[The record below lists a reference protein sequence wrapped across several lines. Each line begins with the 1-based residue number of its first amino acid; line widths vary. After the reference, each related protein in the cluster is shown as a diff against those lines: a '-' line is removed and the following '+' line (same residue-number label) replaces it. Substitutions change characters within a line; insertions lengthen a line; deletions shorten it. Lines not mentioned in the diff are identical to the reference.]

1 MERVLILGTSAV
13 VFLCVGVAMLIL
25 ATTPPP
31 KRGAGVAAPPPAVK
45 EARRQPMSEARAK
58 QALDE
63 ALASAP
69 EYAEFFARFAQAFP
83 VDYGASTAAFK
94 ARIKAL
100 GHPDSADYYVSEAIR
115 LLRKSQ
121 GALVAKAEPE
131 SLARVFDAQLAVM
144 RAMAQ
149 ESPRMCVGFLYGAT
163 SQDFEKAAA
172 SRRPLVAEMALARL
186 EATAN
191 GQTKRIERGAPSP
204 ADVKSLEKALA
215 ERGLNETEID
225 VLIGGRTLNPPLDDA
240 RMCSIGL
247 AYLEALRAMPEA
259 QRTKIYSLLLEQMAR
274 S

>member
-1 MERVLILGTSAV
+1 MERLLILGTSAV

-25 ATTPPP
+25 ATTPP
-31 KRGAGVAAPPPAVK
+31 KRGEGVVAPPPAVK
-45 EARRQPMSEARAK
+45 EARRPPISEAQAR

-83 VDYGASTAAFK
+83 VDYAAATAAFK
-94 ARIKAL
+94 ARIKAV

-121 GALVAKAEPE
+121 GGLVAKAEPG

-191 GQTKRIERGAPSP
+191 GQAKRIERGAPSP
-204 ADVKSLEKALA
+204 SDVKTLEKALA
-215 ERGLNETEID
+215 EHGLNETEID
-225 VLIGGRTLNPPLDDA
+225 VLIGGRTLDPPLADA
-240 RMCSIGL
+240 RLCAIGL
-247 AYLEALRAMPEA
+247 TYLEALRAMPEA
-259 QRTKIYSLLLEQMAR
+259 PRTKIYSLLLEQMAR